1 MNKVFKIILNIILI
15 SIILILSIYLIL
27 KYTNKIGIYKVMTH
41 SMENKIHAGDYLLVI
56 KNKEYKKGDIV
67 TYKKENYYITH
78 RIIKINKNSVITK
91 GDANNINDAK
101 INKSDIVGKV
111 IFKHKIFNF
120 IINNR
125 IILGLS
131 IILLFIIIE
140 IINM

>member
-1 MNKVFKIILNIILI
+1 MNKVFKIISNILLI

-67 TYKKENYYITH
+67 TYKKDNYYITH

-91 GDANNINDAK
+91 GDANNINDEK

-111 IFKHKIFNF
+111 IFKHKILNF

-140 IINM
+140 IIKI